1 MVAGPIL
8 NILGP
13 RWTTVFAM
21 TGYPLYIGLST
32 ARSPISGLVLYT
44 HSLSHLTGS
53 FWYYDSTGK
62 SWFPILGG
70 AYLGLTAGLLW
81 TTASEYMFR
90 TFCLLVNLI
99 EVIIQVSSAI
109 LIPKKKTKARGEGS
123 NGLSI

>member
-1 MVAGPIL
+1 M
-8 NILGP
+8 
-13 RWTTVFAM
+13 FAM
-21 TGYPLYIGLST
+21 TGYPLYIGEST
-32 ARSPISGLVLYT
+32 ARSPISGVEKPKARMKLKID
-44 HSLSHLTGS
+44 SRSHLTGS

-99 EVIIQVSSAI
+99 EAIIQVSSAI